1 MPHPTPTKL
10 RRFFV
15 IPDGRA
21 IPADDYETAHALF
34 QIYCGWLEYRVVEPS
49 TPTSH
54 EDTKFTRGAVVAT
67 RGGVVAHTKKEQNHG
82 SHQRN
87 H

>member
-21 IPADDYETAHALF
+21 ILADDYETAHTLF

-49 TPTSH
+49 TPNASCN
-54 EDTKFTRGAVVAT
+54 D
-67 RGGVVAHTKKEQNHG
+67 AHTKKEQNHG

-87 H
+87 R